1 MDTDQLT
8 EMAYEIIRLAGEASG
23 CLRAEIGAACS
34 EFRSEDDYLHA
45 VLAHVRS
52 IEEAPQDYASEWNL
66 PDDEEAGLPAKLREL
81 RLHVERTLATP
92 IVERGEPEF

>member
-8 EMAYEIIRLAGEASG
+8 EMAYEIIRLAGDASG

-34 EFRSEDDYLHA
+34 EFRNEDDYLHA

-52 IEEAPQDYASEWNL
+52 IEQAPQDYVDDWNL
-66 PDDEEAGLPAKLREL
+66 PDADAAVFVPKLHEL
-81 RLHVERTLATP
+81 HEHIERTLATP
-92 IVERGEPEF
+92 MEERGAPEF